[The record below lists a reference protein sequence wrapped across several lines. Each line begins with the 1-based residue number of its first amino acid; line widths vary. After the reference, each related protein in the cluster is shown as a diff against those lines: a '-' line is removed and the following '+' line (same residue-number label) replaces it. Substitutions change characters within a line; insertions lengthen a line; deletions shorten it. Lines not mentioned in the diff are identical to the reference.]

1 MANHTAGLRD
11 CIENGITGSIA
22 NCNDPVA
29 LANLLKQSG
38 ENLNLLQNMGM
49 AALKQARSL
58 THQQMHRQRWQ
69 LLLIMGAIKKVGD
82 TYSRAIAPAC
92 QIGTT

>member
-1 MANHTAGLRD
+1 L
-11 CIENGITGSIA
+11 IA

-49 AALKQARSL
+49 AGLKQARSL
-58 THQQMHRQRWQ
+58 THEEMHRQRWQ
-69 LLLIMGAIKKVGD
+69 LLLIMLEQSKK
-82 TYSRAIAPAC
+82 
-92 QIGTT
+92 